1 MSIEEQKILSAKKSV
16 EYVETGM
23 IVGIGSGTTSMHM
36 IKALADKV
44 KNENLEIIAVSS
56 SKKSQKYAASLG
68 IEIQD
73 LDKVERIDL
82 SIDGIDEVN
91 PKFEAIK
98 GGGGAL
104 LYEKILAANSDRYI
118 WIADQTKLVDKL
130 GKFPLATEVV
140 PYGSEHLFT
149 RLEALGYKP
158 SFRMTDGEKYI
169 TDSGNYIIDLHLGEI
184 ENPRNLSTKLNNL
197 AGVVEN
203 GLFYDAVDLLIV
215 GTEEGA
221 REFRN

>member
-1 MSIEEQKILSAKKSV
+1 MNKEELKKVAAYASSK
-16 EYVETGM
+16 YVEDGM
-23 IVGIGSGTTSMHM
+23 VLALGTGTTVHYLLE
-36 IKALADKV
+36 ALAKRIKEEDLK
-44 KNENLEIIAVSS
+44 ITAVSS
-56 SKKSQKYAASLG
+56 SKNTLKEAQDFG
-68 IEIQD
+68 IEIEK
-73 LDKVERIDL
+73 LENVKGIDL
-82 SIDGIDEVN
+82 CIDGVDEVN

-104 LYEKILAANSDRYI
+104 LYEKIVASYSDRYI
-118 WIADQTKLVDKL
+118 WIADQSKLVDKL

-149 RLEALGYKP
+149 RLENLGYKP
-158 SFRMTDGEKYI
+158 SFRMADGEKYI

-184 ENPRNLSTKLNNL
+184 ENPRKLSTKLNNL